1 MSQGSYPPGG
11 YEPVDPMPPR
21 TEDGPDVPPPTR
33 ATARVPQPP
42 AWAPPQTPP
51 QTPQP
56 PPFGGPPP
64 QSPPAPPGVYGG
76 GSAGGF
82 GSAPMSPP
90 PPSAPG
96 AASSGR
102 ASVPGPGVPTYS
114 PGTYGTPAGSAVPAP
129 PPAYPGPEPG
139 RFANLRY
146 DDPAIEAPPKS
157 RRGLIIGIV
166 VAAVVVLAL
175 AGGGIF
181 MFLNKTSTNAS
192 FAVNSC
198 VKKSDDKAVAV
209 ACTEN
214 GAYQIVSK
222 VDTIDKC
229 PDKGQPYVV
238 LSESGKSDQVLCLKP
253 AH

>member
-1 MSQGSYPPGG
+1 MSQGAYPPGG
-11 YEPVDPMPPR
+11 YEPADPMPPR
-21 TEDGPDVPPPTR
+21 PEDGPDVPPATR

-42 AWAPPQTPP
+42 VWAPP

-64 QSPPAPPGVYGG
+64 STPPPPHGVYGG
-76 GSAGGF
+76 GSSGGF
-82 GSAPMSPP
+82 GGAPVPQPPSSAP
-90 PPSAPG
+90 PG
-96 AASSGR
+96 GPGTASSGR
-102 ASVPGPGVPTYS
+102 ASVPVPGTPTFS
-114 PGTYGTPAGSAVPAP
+114 PGTYGAPAP
-129 PPAYPGPEPG
+129 SSGATPPPPYPGPEPG

-146 DDPAIEAPPKS
+146 DDPVVEPRPKS
-157 RRGLIIGIV
+157 KRGLIIGIV

-175 AGGGIF
+175 AGAGVF
-181 MFLNKTSTNAS
+181 MFLNKTSNTAT

-209 ACTEN
+209 SCTET

-222 VDTIDKC
+222 VDTVDKC

-238 LSESGKSDQVLCLKP
+238 LSESGKSEQVLCLKP